1 MSETIIVDNDNQ
13 VRKANKRLAV
23 AAGLS
28 IVTVQ
33 GSTRQIKQG
42 DPCTKADIDYL
53 NILCKPAAI
62 TKPCNA
68 WRGGSIGKGG
78 KVKYRRN

>member
-23 AAGLS
+23 AGLS

-33 GSTRQIKQG
+33 EPTRQIRQG

-62 TKPCNA
+62 TKHCNA

>member
-1 MSETIIVDNDNQ
+1 MSKILIIDDDNQ
-13 VRKANKRLAV
+13 VREAIKRLAV
-23 AAGLS
+23 AAGVS

-33 GSTRQIKQG
+33 EVTRQIRQG
-42 DPCTKADIDYL
+42 EPCTKDDIDSL
-53 NILCKPAAI
+53 NRLCKPVTTI
-62 TKPCNA
+62 KPDNA